1 MNYIGIYAIITLKF
15 NWKSEVNK
23 VFADKLS
30 NLRKTR
36 GLTQEELASEL
47 FISRSM
53 IAKYETGKAYPT
65 NEILQRI
72 ACYFEISIDEL
83 VQREELIDEHSKVLE
98 DNIVKKQKFV
108 TFVAIIAVLILCIVG
123 VLSVIEIDST
133 EYVTDYAQIEWDG
146 YSAWKLNY
154 YEESNPNIW
163 QRRARL
169 HLSEWDI
176 YDNSRTNARFTIEGK
191 DWFVQFNKYNVS
203 EDYRE
208 LKTVTLYYRVV
219 VKKNLLGMIQSKAYY
234 LERVDFHLQ

>member
-1 MNYIGIYAIITLKF
+1 M
-15 NWKSEVNK
+15 
-23 VFADKLS
+23 FADKLS

-83 VQREELIDEHSKVLE
+83 VQREELIDEHSKALE
-98 DNIVKKQKFV
+98 DNIVKKQKLV
-108 TFVAIIAVLILCIVG
+108 TFVAIIGVIIICIVG
-123 VLSVIEIDST
+123 ILSVIEINAT
-133 EYVTDYAQIEWDG
+133 EYVTDHAQIEWDG
-146 YSAWKLNY
+146 YSAWNLNY
-154 YEESNPNIW
+154 YEESNPDIW

-208 LKTVTLYYRVV
+208 LKTVTLYYRVTV
-219 VKKNLLGMIQSKAYY
+219 RKNLLGMIQSKAYY
-234 LERVDFHLQ
+234 LERADFHLR

>member
-1 MNYIGIYAIITLKF
+1 M
-15 NWKSEVNK
+15 
-23 VFADKLS
+23 FADKLS

-36 GLTQEELASEL
+36 GLTQEELALEL

-98 DNIVKKQKFV
+98 DNIVKKQKLV
-108 TFVAIIAVLILCIVG
+108 TFVAIIGVIIICIVG
-123 VLSVIEIDST
+123 ILSVIEINAT

-146 YSAWKLNY
+146 YSAWNLNY
-154 YEESNPNIW
+154 YEESNPDIW

-176 YDNSRTNARFTIEGK
+176 YDNSRTNAKFTIEGE

-208 LKTVTLYYRVV
+208 LKTVTLYYRVTV
-219 VKKNLLGMIQSKAYY
+219 RKNLLGMIQSKAYY
-234 LERVDFHLQ
+234 LERADFHLR

>member
-1 MNYIGIYAIITLKF
+1 M
-15 NWKSEVNK
+15 
-23 VFADKLS
+23 FADKLS
-30 NLRKTR
+30 NLRKSR
-36 GLTQEELASEL
+36 GLTQEELALEL

-98 DNIVKKQKFV
+98 DNIVKKQKLV
-108 TFVAIIAVLILCIVG
+108 TFVAIIGVIIICIVG
-123 VLSVIEIDST
+123 ILSVIEINAT

-146 YSAWKLNY
+146 YSAWNLNY
-154 YEESNPNIW
+154 YEESNPDIW

-176 YDNSRTNARFTIEGK
+176 YDNSRTNAKFTIEGE

-208 LKTVTLYYRVV
+208 LKTVTLYYRVTV
-219 VKKNLLGMIQSKAYY
+219 RKNLLGMIQSKAYY
-234 LERVDFHLQ
+234 LERADFHLR

>member
-1 MNYIGIYAIITLKF
+1 M
-15 NWKSEVNK
+15 
-23 VFADKLS
+23 FADKLS

-98 DNIVKKQKFV
+98 DNIVKKQKLV
-108 TFVAIIAVLILCIVG
+108 TFVAIIGVIIICIVG
-123 VLSVIEIDST
+123 ILSVIEINAT

-146 YSAWKLNY
+146 YSAWNLNY
-154 YEESNPNIW
+154 YEESNPDIW

-169 HLSEWDI
+169 HLSEFDI
-176 YDNSRTNARFTIEGK
+176 YDNSRTNVRFTIEGK

-208 LKTVTLYYRVV
+208 LKTVTLYYRVTV
-219 VKKNLLGMIQSKAYY
+219 RKNLLGMIQSKVYY
-234 LERVDFHLQ
+234 LERADFHLR